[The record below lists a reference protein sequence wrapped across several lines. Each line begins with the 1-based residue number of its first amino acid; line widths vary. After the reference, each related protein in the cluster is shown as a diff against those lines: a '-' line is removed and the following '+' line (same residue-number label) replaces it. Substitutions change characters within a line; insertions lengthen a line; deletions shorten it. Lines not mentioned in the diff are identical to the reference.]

1 MRFGDTEIKAT
12 AIDVQSG
19 HEVHA
24 NVDFFTDDNP
34 KYCTKL

>member
-12 AIDVQSG
+12 AIKVQSG
-19 HEVHA
+19 QEVHA